1 MILLEIKKKLV
12 LFSKLK
18 SILVGDESLE
28 FGYQDFESRIN
39 STNCC
44 LKQMA
49 KKEEF
54 FDEYNKYAGEL
65 EKLYNSGD
73 FVNVIKICKK
83 ILKKNKYFYF
93 ANELIAHSN
102 YGIKNYQEALD
113 NYTITILKCN
123 AAFEDVNHDIYFYRG
138 MCKYFIDD
146 FEGAIKDYS
155 EAINRDTWSE
165 ESSYYEFRGYC
176 NDELGNLN
184 EARID
189 YTKALEIN
197 LYKDA
202 DIYYARGIVSYKLDE
217 YKYAIKDI
225 NLAIKKTND
234 KDEKIKYKENL
245 EIIKMEEKSKNISNN
260 STTKKEINS
269 ELPLVSIPEE
279 EETID
284 KNVSDKALK
293 EAIKRLDNLVGLVN
307 IKKEVN
313 GIITFAKLQIQREKL
328 GFKRDN
334 INNNFIFLGS
344 PGTGKTE
351 IARLMGKILCA
362 LGLLKKGHF
371 VETDRS
377 GLVGSYIG
385 QTSKKTLSKCQEA
398 LGGVLFIDEAYSLT
412 SDLDDDYGSE
422 AISTLLKFMEDNKG
436 NISVIVAGY
445 SLEMEKFLDS
455 NSGLRSR
462 FNTTLNFK
470 DYTDKELFDIVL
482 VLVKERERKIDNES
496 INYVKDLISI
506 ISNNKKSNF
515 GNGRSMRNLVE
526 IAIKKQSFRLIKNES
541 NSKNDFI
548 NLISEDFSLNEE
560 QLLNI

>member
-1 MILLEIKKKLV
+1 MVLL
-12 LFSKLK
+12 SKLK
-18 SILVGDESLE
+18 SFLVGDETFE
-28 FGYQDFESRIN
+28 FEYQDFENRIN
-39 STNCC
+39 SANSC

-54 FDEYNKYAGEL
+54 FDEYNKYSREL
-65 EKLYNSGD
+65 EKLYNSED

-102 YGIKNYQEALD
+102 YGLKNYQEAID

-123 AAFEDVNHDIYFYRG
+123 AAFEDVNHDIYYFRG

-146 FEGAIKDYS
+146 FEEAIKDYS

-165 ESSYYEFRGYC
+165 ESRYYEFRGYC
-176 NDELGNLN
+176 HAELGNLN
-184 EARID
+184 EAKTD

-202 DIYYARGIVSYKLDE
+202 DIYYARGIISYKLDQ
-217 YKYAIKDI
+217 YKNAIKDI
-225 NLAIKKTND
+225 NLAIQKTND
-234 KDEKIKYKENL
+234 KDEKIKYEENL
-245 EIIKMEEKSKNISNN
+245 EIIKMEEKSKNIPNN

-279 EETID
+279 EEIID

-385 QTSKKTLSKCQEA
+385 QTSKKTLNKCQEA

-412 SDLDDDYGSE
+412 SDLEDDYGSE

-470 DYTDKELFDIVL
+470 DYTDKELFEIVL
-482 VLVKERERKIDNES
+482 ALVKEREREIDNES

-548 NLISEDFSLNEE
+548 NLISQDFSLNEE

>member
-1 MILLEIKKKLV
+1 
-12 LFSKLK
+12 
-18 SILVGDESLE
+18 
-28 FGYQDFESRIN
+28 
-39 STNCC
+39 
-44 LKQMA
+44 MA

-54 FDEYNKYAGEL
+54 FDEYDKYAEKL
-65 EKLYNSGD
+65 EKLYSSKD

-83 ILKKNKYFYF
+83 ILKKNKYFIF

-102 YGIKNYQEALD
+102 YGLENYQEAIYD
-113 NYTITILKCN
+113 YTTFILKCN
-123 AAFEDVNHDIYFYRG
+123 ASFQDVNHDIYFYRG
-138 MCKYFIDD
+138 VCKYNIDD
-146 FEGAIKDYS
+146 FDAAIKDFS
-155 EAINRDTWSE
+155 EAIKQDTWNE
-165 ESSYYEFRGYC
+165 ESRYYEMRGHC
-176 NDELGNLN
+176 HNELGNFK
-184 EARID
+184 EAKID

-202 DIYYARGIVSYKLDE
+202 EILYVRGIISYKLDE
-217 YKYAIKDI
+217 YKNAIKDI
-225 NLAIKKTND
+225 NLAIQKTQD
-234 KDEKIKYKENL
+234 KDEKIEYEKNL
-245 EIIKMEEKSKNISNN
+245 EIIKMEEKSVNISNN

-279 EETID
+279 EEKID

-293 EAIKRLDNLVGLVN
+293 EAIQQLDNLVGLIN

-377 GLVGSYIG
+377 GLVGSYVG

-422 AISTLLKFMEDNKG
+422 AISILLKFMEDNKG

-482 VLVKERERKIDNES
+482 ALVKERERKIENES